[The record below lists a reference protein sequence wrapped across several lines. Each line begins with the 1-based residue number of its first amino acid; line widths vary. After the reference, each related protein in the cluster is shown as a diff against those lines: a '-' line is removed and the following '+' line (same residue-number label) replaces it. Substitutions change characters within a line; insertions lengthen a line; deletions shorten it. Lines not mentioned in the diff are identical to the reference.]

1 MRSFSPIILTVA
13 AAAVLSS
20 CGGRTSISGSIKD
33 CGDAPVTVRL
43 LDVNKYK
50 TLDTLKVKK
59 DGSFSYKMDVAE
71 GQPEFVY
78 LFRGDANVA
87 AVILNAGDK
96 VKISADTLGNYSV
109 EGSKES
115 EMLLQANKDF
125 QDFMSRF
132 SSTASSLTVDNARE
146 VRADL
151 SRQYVDYYRRC
162 VKYVL
167 SNSKS
172 LSVIPV
178 FYQKINDNF
187 PVFSQS
193 TDAVVFQTVHDS
205 LVTVYPDSKYVA
217 ALRKEAGNRKNTLE
231 MNERLRLAGS
241 LSYPDIELP
250 GLDGKK
256 VKLSSLE
263 GKVVL
268 VNFWTAPADG
278 AKLYN
283 MDVLKPVYDRF
294 KGKGLAIYSVNI
306 DTDKALWAN
315 IVKNQGLE
323 WTSVCDGLGTAS
335 PVITMYNVKNLP
347 YNCFIVNGEMSDSH
361 ALTLPEI
368 TAFLNKTLR

>member
-1 MRSFSPIILTVA
+1 MRSFSSIILTVA

-33 CGDAPVTVRL
+33 CGDVPVTVRL

-132 SSTASSLTVDNARE
+132 SSTASSLTVDNAKE

-187 PVFSQS
+187 PVFGQAS
-193 TDAVVFQTVHDS
+193 DGMLFNAIADS
-205 LVTVYPDSKYVA
+205 LSTVYPDSRYVA

>member
-20 CGGRTSISGSIKD
+20 CGGRTSISGNIKD
-33 CGDAPVTVRL
+33 CGDVPVTVRL

-132 SSTASSLTVDNARE
+132 SSTASSLTVDNAKE

-187 PVFSQS
+187 PVFGQAS
-193 TDAVVFQTVHDS
+193 DGMLFNAIADS
-205 LVTVYPDSKYVA
+205 LSTVYPDSRYVA

>member
-1 MRSFSPIILTVA
+1 MRSFSSIILTVA

-132 SSTASSLTVDNARE
+132 SSTASSLTVDNAKE

-187 PVFSQS
+187 PVFGQAS
-193 TDAVVFQTVHDS
+193 DGMLFNAIADS
-205 LVTVYPDSKYVA
+205 LSTVYPDSRYVA

>member
-1 MRSFSPIILTVA
+1 MRSFSSIILTVA

-33 CGDAPVTVRL
+33 CGDVPVTVRL

-132 SSTASSLTVDNARE
+132 SSTASSLTVDNAKE

-187 PVFSQS
+187 PVFGQAS
-193 TDAVVFQTVHDS
+193 DGMLFNAIADS
-205 LVTVYPDSKYVA
+205 LSTVYPDSRYVA
-217 ALRKEAGNRKNTLE
+217 ALRKEAGTRKNTLE

>member
-1 MRSFSPIILTVA
+1 MRSFSSIILTVA

-78 LFRGDANVA
+78 LFWGDANVA

-187 PVFSQS
+187 PVFGQAS
-193 TDAVVFQTVHDS
+193 DGMLFNAIADS
-205 LVTVYPDSKYVA
+205 LSTVYPDSRYVA

>member
-1 MRSFSPIILTVA
+1 MRSFSSIILTVA

-20 CGGRTSISGSIKD
+20 CGGRTSISGNIKD
-33 CGDAPVTVRL
+33 CGDVPVTVRL

-125 QDFMSRF
+125 QDFMSWF

-187 PVFSQS
+187 PVFGQAS
-193 TDAVVFQTVHDS
+193 DGMLFNAIADS
-205 LVTVYPDSKYVA
+205 LSTVYPDSRYVA

>member
-1 MRSFSPIILTVA
+1 MRSFSSIILTVA

-33 CGDAPVTVRL
+33 CGDVPVTVRL

-59 DGSFSYKMDVAE
+59 DGSFSYKMDVAK

-132 SSTASSLTVDNARE
+132 SSTASSLTVDNAKE

-187 PVFSQS
+187 PVFGQAS
-193 TDAVVFQTVHDS
+193 DGMLFNAIADS
-205 LVTVYPDSKYVA
+205 LSTVYPDSRYVA

>member
-1 MRSFSPIILTVA
+1 MRSCSSIILTVA

-132 SSTASSLTVDNARE
+132 SSTASSLTVDNAKE

-187 PVFSQS
+187 PVFGQAS
-193 TDAVVFQTVHDS
+193 DGMLFNAIADS
-205 LVTVYPDSKYVA
+205 LSTVYPDSRYVA

>member
-59 DGSFSYKMDVAE
+59 DGSFSYKMDVAK

-132 SSTASSLTVDNARE
+132 SSTASSLTVDNAKE

-187 PVFSQS
+187 PVFGQAS
-193 TDAVVFQTVHDS
+193 DGMLFNAIADS
-205 LVTVYPDSKYVA
+205 LSTVYPDSRYVA

>member
-1 MRSFSPIILTVA
+1 MLTVA

-187 PVFSQS
+187 PVFGQAS
-193 TDAVVFQTVHDS
+193 DGMLFNAIADS
-205 LVTVYPDSKYVA
+205 LSTVYPDSRYVA

>member
-1 MRSFSPIILTVA
+1 MRSFSSIILTVA

-187 PVFSQS
+187 PVFGQAS
-193 TDAVVFQTVHDS
+193 DGMLFNAIADS
-205 LVTVYPDSKYVA
+205 LSTVYPDSRYVA

>member
-33 CGDAPVTVRL
+33 CGDVPVTVRL

-187 PVFSQS
+187 PVFGQAS
-193 TDAVVFQTVHDS
+193 DGMLFNAIADS
-205 LVTVYPDSKYVA
+205 LSTVYPDSRYVA

>member
-1 MRSFSPIILTVA
+1 MRSFSSIILTVA

-20 CGGRTSISGSIKD
+20 CGGRTSISGNIKD
-33 CGDAPVTVRL
+33 CGDVPVTVRL

-132 SSTASSLTVDNARE
+132 SSTASSLTVDNAKE

-187 PVFSQS
+187 PVFGQAS
-193 TDAVVFQTVHDS
+193 DGMLFNAIADS
-205 LVTVYPDSKYVA
+205 LSTVYPDSRYVA

>member
-1 MRSFSPIILTVA
+1 MRSFSSIILTVA

-59 DGSFSYKMDVAE
+59 DGSFSYKMDVAK

-125 QDFMSRF
+125 QDFMSWF

-187 PVFSQS
+187 PVFGQAS
-193 TDAVVFQTVHDS
+193 DGMLFNAIADS
-205 LVTVYPDSKYVA
+205 LSTVYPDSRYVA

>member
-1 MRSFSPIILTVA
+1 MRSFSAIILAVA
-13 AAAVLSS
+13 AAAALSS
-20 CGGRTSISGSIKD
+20 CGSRATLKGNIKD
-33 CGDAPVTVRL
+33 CGNVPVTVRL

-50 TLDTLKVKK
+50 ILDTIKVKK
-59 DGSFSYKMDVAE
+59 DGSFSYKMDVAK

-87 AVILNAGDK
+87 GVILGEGDD
-96 VKISADTLGNYSV
+96 VRVSADTLGNYTV
-109 EGSKES
+109 EGSQES
-115 EMLLQANKDF
+115 TMLLQANKDF

-132 SSTASSLTVDNARE
+132 SATASSLTVDNAKE

-151 SRQYVDYYRRC
+151 SRQYIEYYRQC

-167 SNSKS
+167 ANSKS

-178 FYQKINDNF
+178 LYRKVNDDF
-187 PVFSQS
+187 PVFGQA
-193 TDAVVFQTVHDS
+193 TDAMLFNAIADS
-205 LVTVYPDSKYVA
+205 LSTVYPDSRYVA
-217 ALRKEAGNRKNTLE
+217 ALRKEAGNRRNSLE
-231 MNERLRLAGS
+231 MNEKVRLAQS
-241 LSYPDIELP
+241 LSYPDMELP
-250 GLDGKK
+250 GIDGKK
-256 VKLSSLE
+256 VKLSSLDA
-263 GKVVL
+263 KVVL

-294 KGKGLAIYSVNI
+294 KDKGLAIYSVNI

-335 PVITMYNVKNLP
+335 PVVPMYNVQNLP

-361 ALTLPEI
+361 ALTLPQI
-368 TAFLNKTLR
+368 TALLNKALK

>member
-1 MRSFSPIILTVA
+1 MRSFSSIILTVA

-33 CGDAPVTVRL
+33 CGDVPVTVRL

-187 PVFSQS
+187 PVFGQAS
-193 TDAVVFQTVHDS
+193 DGMLFNAIADS
-205 LVTVYPDSKYVA
+205 LSTVYPDSRYVA

>member
-33 CGDAPVTVRL
+33 CGDVPVTVRL

-59 DGSFSYKMDVAE
+59 DGSFSYKMDVAK

-132 SSTASSLTVDNARE
+132 SSTASSLTVDNVRE

-187 PVFSQS
+187 PVFGQAS
-193 TDAVVFQTVHDS
+193 DGMLFNAIADS
-205 LVTVYPDSKYVA
+205 LSTVYPDSRYVA

>member
-33 CGDAPVTVRL
+33 CGDVPVTVRL

-59 DGSFSYKMDVAE
+59 DGSFSYKMDVAK

-132 SSTASSLTVDNARE
+132 SSTASSLTVDNAKE

-187 PVFSQS
+187 PVFGQAS
-193 TDAVVFQTVHDS
+193 DGMLFNAIADS
-205 LVTVYPDSKYVA
+205 LSTVYPDSRYVA

>member
-132 SSTASSLTVDNARE
+132 SSTASSLTVDNAKE

-187 PVFSQS
+187 PVFGQAS
-193 TDAVVFQTVHDS
+193 DGMLFNAIADS
-205 LVTVYPDSKYVA
+205 LSTVYPDSRYVA

>member
-1 MRSFSPIILTVA
+1 MRSFSSIILTVA

-33 CGDAPVTVRL
+33 CGDVPVTVRL

-59 DGSFSYKMDVAE
+59 DGSFSYKMDVAK

-187 PVFSQS
+187 PVFGQAS
-193 TDAVVFQTVHDS
+193 DGMLFNAIADS
-205 LVTVYPDSKYVA
+205 LSTVYPDSRYVA

>member
-1 MRSFSPIILTVA
+1 MRSFSSIILTVA
-13 AAAVLSS
+13 AAVVLSS

-33 CGDAPVTVRL
+33 CGDVPVTVRL

-187 PVFSQS
+187 PVFGQAS
-193 TDAVVFQTVHDS
+193 DGMLFNAIADS
-205 LVTVYPDSKYVA
+205 LSTVYPDSRYVA

>member
-33 CGDAPVTVRL
+33 CGDVPVTVRL

-132 SSTASSLTVDNARE
+132 SSTASSLTVDNAKE

-187 PVFSQS
+187 PVFGQAS
-193 TDAVVFQTVHDS
+193 DGMLFNAIADS
-205 LVTVYPDSKYVA
+205 LSTVYPDSRYVA

>member
-187 PVFSQS
+187 PVFGQAS
-193 TDAVVFQTVHDS
+193 DGMLFNAIADS
-205 LVTVYPDSKYVA
+205 LSTVYPDSRYVA

>member
-1 MRSFSPIILTVA
+1 MRSFSSIILTVA

-20 CGGRTSISGSIKD
+20 CGGRTSISGNIKD
-33 CGDAPVTVRL
+33 CGDVPVTVRL

-59 DGSFSYKMDVAE
+59 DGSFSYKMDVAK

-132 SSTASSLTVDNARE
+132 SSTASSLTVDNAKE

-151 SRQYVDYYRRC
+151 SRQYVDYYRKC

-187 PVFSQS
+187 PVFGQAS
-193 TDAVVFQTVHDS
+193 DGMLFNAIADS
-205 LVTVYPDSKYVA
+205 LSTVYPDSRYVA

>member
-20 CGGRTSISGSIKD
+20 CGGRTSISGNIKD

-59 DGSFSYKMDVAE
+59 DGSFSYKMDVAK

-132 SSTASSLTVDNARE
+132 SSTASSLTVDNAKE

-187 PVFSQS
+187 PVFGQAS
-193 TDAVVFQTVHDS
+193 DGMLFNAIADS
-205 LVTVYPDSKYVA
+205 LSTVYPDSRYVA

-368 TAFLNKTLR
+368 TALLNKTLR

>member
-59 DGSFSYKMDVAE
+59 DGSFSYKMDIAE

-187 PVFSQS
+187 PVFGQAS
-193 TDAVVFQTVHDS
+193 DGMLFNAIADS
-205 LVTVYPDSKYVA
+205 LSTVYPDSRYVA